1 MSTRA
6 TQTTSFS
13 AAGNNA
19 LRSQTNIQRND
30 AMVATTIGFSSTNSI
45 TDSANGLAIF
55 PQGTRLR
62 VRGSPLNSRLWVVTA
77 SAAGTLTVSPALVQ
91 TEAAGA
97 TISLHQ
103 EC

>member
-6 TQTTSFS
+6 TQTTSLS
-13 AAGNNA
+13 AAGNLSRREQGN
-19 LRSQTNIQRND
+19 SQRKDT
-30 AMVATTIGFSSTNSI
+30 MVATTIGFSSTNSI
-45 TDSANGLAIF
+45 TDSANGLAVF

-62 VRGSPLNSRLWVVTA
+62 VRGSPLNSRMWVVTA

-97 TISLHQ
+97 TIQLSQ
-103 EC
+103 EN